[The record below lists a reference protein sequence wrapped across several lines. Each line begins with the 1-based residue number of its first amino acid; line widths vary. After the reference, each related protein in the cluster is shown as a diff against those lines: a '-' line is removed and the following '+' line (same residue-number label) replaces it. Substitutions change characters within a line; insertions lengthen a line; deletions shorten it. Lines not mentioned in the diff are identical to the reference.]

1 MNISRIIT
9 IVLTLAAVVFLVI
22 ILSDPYFFTDT
33 KKIQKTGEAKLEE
46 GILGNKNAFKEASY
60 YFNSLIEQG
69 HGDRKT
75 HDLLYWSYRY
85 DKNYAQAEQAL
96 DEALEIYPDDLGF
109 QYHRAEMRLEQG
121 KFEQALQDYDAV
133 IARADNEAYLYD
145 ALYSRGA
152 ARYKL
157 GQKSEAEADR
167 LQAQTLTKDT
177 LQTYSV
183 YFKE

>member
-1 MNISRIIT
+1 MNISRLIT
-9 IVLTLAAVVFLVI
+9 IVLTIGAIVFLVI

-69 HGDRKT
+69 HGDRQT
-75 HDLLYWSYRY
+75 YELLYWSYRY
-85 DKNYAQAEQAL
+85 DKNFAQAEKTL
-96 DEALEIYPDDLGF
+96 TEALREYPNDPGF
-109 QYHRAEMRLEQG
+109 LYHRAEMRLELG
-121 KFEQALQDYDAV
+121 KYEQALEDYNAAIPASAGKD
-133 IARADNEAYLYD
+133 YLYD
-145 ALYSRGA
+145 ALYGRGA

-157 GQKSEAEADR
+157 GQKEAAETDR
-167 LQAQTLTKDT
+167 LKAQGLTRDT
-177 LQTYSV
+177 LQAYAI

>member
-9 IVLTLAAVVFLVI
+9 IVLTIAGISFLVI

-33 KKIQKTGEAKLEE
+33 KKIQKTAEAKLEE

-60 YFNSLIEQG
+60 YLNSLIEQG
-69 HGDRKT
+69 KDDRQT
-75 HDLLYWSYRY
+75 HELLYWSYRY
-85 DKNYAQAEQAL
+85 DKNFERAEKAL
-96 DEALEIYPDDLGF
+96 DEALEIYPEDPAFL
-109 QYHRAEMRLEQG
+109 YHRAEMRLELG
-121 KFEQALQDYDAV
+121 KYEQALQDYDAV
-133 IARADNEAYLYD
+133 IPHIEKQSYYYD

-157 GQKSEAEADR
+157 GLKAEAEADFR
-167 LQAQTLTKDT
+167 KAQSLTKDT
-177 LQTYSV
+177 LQAYTV

>member
-9 IVLTLAAVVFLVI
+9 IVLTLGAIVFLVI

-33 KKIQKTGEAKLEE
+33 KKIQKTAEAKLEE

-60 YFNSLIEQG
+60 YLNSLIEQG

-75 HDLLYWSYRY
+75 YDLLYWSYRY
-85 DKNYAQAEQAL
+85 DKNFAQAEAAL
-96 DEALEIYPDDLGF
+96 DEALEEYPDDLGF
-109 QYHRAEMRLEQG
+109 LYHRAEMRLEQG
-121 KFEQALQDYDAV
+121 KYEQALQDYDSV
-133 IARADNEAYLYD
+133 IDRAGKEAFLYD
-145 ALYSRGA
+145 ALYGRGA

-157 GQKSEAEADR
+157 GQEKEAEADR
-167 LQAQTLTKDT
+167 LKAQELTRDT
-177 LQTYSV
+177 LQAYSV

>member
-1 MNISRIIT
+1 MNISKIIT
-9 IVLTLAAVVFLVI
+9 IVLTLGAIVFLVI

-33 KKIQKTGEAKLEE
+33 KKIQKVGEAKLEE
-46 GILGNKNAFKEASY
+46 GILGNKSAFKEASY

-85 DKNYAQAEQAL
+85 AKDFAKAETAL
-96 DEALEIYPDDLGF
+96 NEALSKYPDDLGF
-109 QYHRAEMRLEQG
+109 LYHRAEMKLEQG
-121 KFEQALQDYDAV
+121 KYEQALADYDAV
-133 IARADNEAYLYD
+133 IARADNQDFLYD

-157 GQKSEAEADR
+157 GLKNEAETDR
-167 LQAQTLTKDT
+167 LAAQKITPDT
-177 LQTYSV
+177 LQPYAV